1 MNSDKNIKQ
10 DMDVDAELGIAEENY
25 NEFWKDKKEECEEDK
40 EKSGDIVKGSNDSDT
55 EKDTEINNKKE
66 DEKVIKQ
73 DADVD
78 AELGIAEENY
88 NKFWEDKKQ
97 ECEEDKEKK

>member
-40 EKSGDIVKGSNDSDT
+40 EKSGENVKGSNDSVT
-55 EKDTEINNKKE
+55 EKDTEIKNKKE

-73 DADVD
+73 DEDVD
-78 AELGIAEENY
+78 AELGRAEENY
-88 NKFWEDKKQ
+88 NELWKDKKE
-97 ECEEDKEKK
+97 ECEEHKEKK